1 MPLEVKSAVDYRCA
15 FVLLATQEGA
25 NVRELCRRYQFS
37 PRTGYKWIRRYRS
50 GGEGALTDRSRR
62 PKTSPRRTESAIEQ
76 AVIAQRDAQPTWGGR
91 KLRVW
96 LGQQGM
102 DALPAPSTVTNI
114 LHRSGRIDPERPAPG
129 PFCRFEHPIPN
140 ALWQM
145 DFMGHRPLA
154 QGRVHPLTILD
165 DHSRFGISL
174 LACATEQRGPVQA
187 QLIRC
192 FERYGLPR
200 AILADNGP
208 PWGVSGGPGL
218 TGLEA
223 WLIRLGI
230 TVSHGRPYHPQ
241 TQGKIE
247 RWHRTIGADVF
258 GAAPLP
264 DLGAAQRAFDRFR
277 TTYNTDR
284 PHQAL
289 AMAVPTSRYQCS
301 PRSYPTSLPEIVY
314 SDDDQVRIVRR
325 KGEVMF
331 QGTRFFISEGL
342 AGLPVGIRPTTT
354 DGVFTVRYCHQAILT
369 IDLRTT
375 T

>member
-1 MPLEVKSAVDYRCA
+1 MPLEVKSAVDYRRE
-15 FVLLATQEGA
+15 FVELATQEGA

-37 PRTGYKWIRRYRS
+37 PRTGYKWIRRYRA
-50 GGEGALTDRSRR
+50 GGVAALEDQSRR
-62 PKTSPRRTESAIEQ
+62 PRSSPRRTAETVEA

-91 KLRVW
+91 KLHVW
-96 LGQQGM
+96 LGAHGM
-102 DALPAPSTVTNI
+102 VDPPAPSTLTNI
-114 LHRSGRIDPERPAPG
+114 LHRSGRIDPERPAQG
-129 PFCRFEHPIPN
+129 PFCRFEHPVPN

-145 DFMGHRPLA
+145 DFMGDRPLD

-165 DHSRFGISL
+165 DHSRFGL
-174 LACATEQRGPVQA
+174 ALVACANEQRAGVQA
-187 QLIRC
+187 QLTAC
-192 FERYGLPR
+192 FERYGVPG

-208 PWGVSGGPGL
+208 PWGTSRAGGL

-230 TVSHGRPYHPQ
+230 RVSHGRSYHPQ

-258 GAAPLP
+258 GAAPLA
-264 DLGAAQRAFDRFR
+264 DLGTAQQVFDRFR
-277 TTYNTDR
+277 TSYNTDR

-289 AMAVPTSRYQCS
+289 AMAVPASRYRVS
-301 PRSYPTSLPEIVY
+301 PRPFPATLPEIVY

-331 QGTRFFISEGL
+331 QGHRYFLSEGL
-342 AGLPVGIRPTTT
+342 AGLPVGIRPTTV
-354 DGVFTVRYCHQAILT
+354 DGVFLVRYCQQEILT
-369 IDLRTT
+369 IDLQATT
-375 T
+375 